1 MQRRVLVAAFVLFAV
16 VSGGLWSLVAW
27 RDLRQT
33 VERGAM
39 AAEAMAQLM
48 QANAAHAIEA
58 GDALT
63 LALQAEIAEWDLK
76 DEQYGHRMLQQLRR
90 QMAATPQVS
99 SFWVLDANGDNVLEN
114 WGLPPR
120 MRGNFAERGYFL
132 AHRSPERGLFIESA
146 DLGTVSQQRRFT
158 LSRAVRDRNGRL
170 KAVVVVGIYSH
181 PFAQVFQDAGLGF
194 QGRYCLVTQEGK
206 LLAQWPEGA
215 DTYQPER
222 VNDLLERLAAA
233 GKTHLVEQGDLWHGA
248 SIIAARRLDRLPIV
262 VIARVSGEE
271 VLKPWWPRTLY
282 SAAATVAAVLGFSLL
297 VLIGLRIARSEAE
310 ARRQLEA
317 VNRDLD
323 QRVRDRTAELE
334 RTARR
339 AENADRAKGK
349 FLATISH
356 DLRQPLQGMALF
368 TQLAIRALDDPKL
381 RRLGDM
387 AMASL
392 YAGSRLLDDLVDLAQ
407 LESGVARI
415 ESHPVALR
423 LLLTRLVAD
432 ARPAAQAK
440 ALELRLVAPDLQV
453 LSDSVRLQQI
463 VQNLLSNAIKYTTSG
478 KILVGCRRRGGAV
491 RIELW
496 DTGPGIPPEHL
507 QMIFEEFYQVD
518 NPARNSSQGV
528 GLGLAIVDRTAR
540 LLGHPLTV
548 TSVVAKGSMFAV
560 TVPLLPEPVRRAG
573 VLEAAEAP

>member
-1 MQRRVLVAAFVLFAV
+1 MQPRVLFAAFVLFAA
-16 VSGGLWSLVAW
+16 VSGGLWSLVVW

-76 DEQYGHRMLQQLRR
+76 DEQVGHRMLQQLRR

-99 SFWVLDANGDNVLEN
+99 SFWVLDANGDNMLEN

-120 MRGNFAERGYFL
+120 VRGNFAERGYFL
-132 AHRSPERGLFIESA
+132 AHRGPERGLFIEAA
-146 DLGTVSQQRRFT
+146 DLGTVSHQRRFT

-194 QGRYCLVTQEGK
+194 QGRYCLVTQDGK

-215 DTYQPER
+215 TTYQPER
-222 VNDLLERLAAA
+222 VKDILERLAA
-233 GKTHLVEQGDLWHGA
+233 GKTHLVEQDDLLHGA
-248 SIIAARRLDRLPIV
+248 SIIAARRLERLPV
-262 VIARVSGEE
+262 AVITRVPGEE
-271 VLKPWWPRTLY
+271 VLESWWPRTLY

-323 QRVRDRTAELE
+323 QRVRDRTDELE
-334 RTARR
+334 QAARR

-356 DLRQPLQGMALF
+356 DLRQPLQGMAMF

-407 LESGVARI
+407 LESGVARV
-415 ESHPVALR
+415 ESRPVALWP
-423 LLLTRLVAD
+423 LLTRLVAD

-463 VQNLLSNAIKYTTSG
+463 VQNLLSNAIKYTASG
-478 KILVGCRRRGGAV
+478 KILVGCRRCGGAV

-548 TSVVAKGSMFAV
+548 TSVVAKGSMFSV
-560 TVPLLPEPVRRAG
+560 TVPLLPEPEMHR
-573 VLEAAEAP
+573 VLEAAEGQG